1 MVKYNNKKF
10 FVAYLADNL
19 SYALLTKDK
28 NLKNGLFKVNL
39 SDLPDYEESII
50 NTFLKFKK
58 PGSY

>member
-19 SYALLTKDK
+19 SYVLLTKGK

-39 SDLPDYEESII
+39 LDLPDYQESII
-50 NTFLKFKK
+50 NKFLKFKK